1 MNHLDDDEGV
11 FQGQFTKR
19 EEKIIIFVGVGG
31 ESKRDSNLLIL
42 MKKDMLMNERRWL
55 AY

>member
-19 EEKIIIFVGVGG
+19 EEKIIIFGG
-31 ESKRDSNLLIL
+31 CWRREQKGFQPVDFNEKRN
-42 MKKDMLMNERRWL
+42 
-55 AY
+55 AYE